1 MGDERRPRR
10 RDAARAMARIHR
22 VRRDGVRFYR
32 TTSGSGAA
40 QLLCGPRASANR
52 RAQRQAAPDRALP
65 GLRSQRRRPPLAR
78 RRARAVLARA
88 RATARRRPASVDR
101 ARGPGRDA
109 GVRHASPRTPCRIR
123 TARGDAGAPGNR
135 PRRSCGPALLMA
147 SSPRSIS
154 IAAGQGFWGDWL
166 EAPYRQVTGGSIDYL
181 MMDYLAEVTMSI
193 LQKQRSRDPNM
204 GYARDFVGAVE
215 SVLPAVADRGVRV
228 IANAGGVNPPA
239 CAAAIRDLAR

>member
-1 MGDERRPRR
+1 
-10 RDAARAMARIHR
+10 MARVHR
-22 VRRDGVRFYR
+22 VRRYGVRFYR

-40 QLLCGPRASANR
+40 QLLCRPRASANR

-101 ARGPGRDA
+101 ARGPGRGA
-109 GVRHASPRTPCRIR
+109 GVRHASPRAPCRIR

-154 IAAGQGFWGDWL
+154 IAVGLGFWGDWR
-166 EAPYRQVTGGSIDYL
+166 EAPYREVTGGSIDYL
-181 MMDYLAEVTMSI
+181 MMDSLAEVTQSI
-193 LQKQRSRDPNM
+193 VQQTRYGHEALSCRND
-204 GYARDFVGAVE
+204 Y
-215 SVLPAVADRGVRV
+215 VLPIG
-228 IANAGGVNPPA
+228 
-239 CAAAIRDLAR
+239 